1 MIVPACDLV
10 ESVLWTSLF
19 ESVPSV
25 EYKQLDE
32 EKSQGSLEDLTVSLN
47 DPKSAK
53 INKQGINNAK

>member
-1 MIVPACDLV
+1 MQ
-10 ESVLWTSLF
+10 TSLF

-53 INKQGINNAK
+53 INKQGVNNAK